1 MSNID
6 IYKDNYENRGTDISY
21 KCRTAITFKVKVQV
35 AIGYTAMQTAGWWKK
50 KGEKKCIQYSLS
62 KVIIIIQTV

>member
-35 AIGYTAMQTAGWWKK
+35 AIGNT
-50 KGEKKCIQYSLS
+50 
-62 KVIIIIQTV
+62 VVQTVGWRKWEEV

>member
-35 AIGYTAMQTAGWWKK
+35 AIGYTAVSTVGWYK
-50 KGEKKCIQYSLS
+50 KGRNINAFKIHFQRE
-62 KVIIIIQTV
+62 